1 MSTKGKV
8 LVWSIKH
15 QSDTLLSNDC
25 RLEDMNLLMRLDSSV
40 TPTRNRLATVSSAE
54 MDKLSKIKNIIR
66 KGRLRSVT
74 RTSLVFLTG
83 EEEELPVNTLVV
95 DCAVNSI
102 KFKPKIPVF
111 QGDKIVLQAN
121 IENFPDQK

>member
-1 MSTKGKV
+1 MSTKGKL
-8 LVWSIKH
+8 LVWFITH

-102 KFKPKIPVF
+102 KFKPKTPVF

>member
-1 MSTKGKV
+1 MSTKGKL
-8 LVWSIKH
+8 LVWFITH

>member
-1 MSTKGKV
+1 M
-8 LVWSIKH
+8 
-15 QSDTLLSNDC
+15 SNDC

-102 KFKPKIPVF
+102 KFKPKTPVF

>member
-1 MSTKGKV
+1 MSTKGKL
-8 LVWSIKH
+8 LVWFITH

-66 KGRLRSVT
+66 KGRLRRVT

-121 IENFPDQK
+121 IENFPE